1 MPLANSKP
9 PLNQIVDITLIHRG
23 RKPGKWDG
31 ANWWIEYQ
39 VGEPMVPIKDTFV
52 KEWREIV

>member
-1 MPLANSKP
+1 MPLANNKP
-9 PLNQIVDITLIHRG
+9 TLNKIVLITLSHRK

-39 VGEPMVPIKDTFV
+39 VGEQLIPVKDTFV
-52 KEWREIV
+52 KEWKEIV